1 MKTVVIGDTHCHT
14 SWKKVL
20 EQNQDADKV
29 IFLGDYYDTFD
40 TALRAKADDNFNE
53 ILDLKRKEPDKYVI
67 LLGNHDYHYLL
78 NSSDERYSGFSN
90 DSCYSANKI
99 LRKAVE
105 EDLLQVL
112 YIQDKII
119 FSHAGVSKCWL
130 NEVAGLKNLDEVTID
145 KMLNYPYALSFNFI
159 KGYSPYGD
167 TISQSP
173 IWIRPN
179 SLIKDKLDGF
189 DQIVGH
195 TPSKC
200 PICCNF
206 DDANKIWIVDTMPNY
221 YLQII
226 DNKVI
231 PMDLATGLEVHSKDK
246 VTTIYI
252 TNKKD

>member
-40 TALRAKADDNFNE
+40 DVLRAKADDNFNE

-67 LLGNHDYHYLL
+67 LLGNHDYHYLI
-78 NSSDERYSGFSN
+78 NDSSERYSGYSN
-90 DSCYSANKI
+90 GTCRGAHKI
-99 LRKAVE
+99 LTDAVE
-105 EDLLQVL
+105 KDLIQVL
-112 YIQDKII
+112 YIQDNII
-119 FSHAGVSKCWL
+119 FSHAGVSEYWL
-130 NEVAGLKNLDEVTID
+130 KEVACLDSPEKVTFD
-145 KMLNYPYALSFNFI
+145 LMMQYPYPLSFNTFE
-159 KGYSPYGD
+159 GYNSYGES
-167 TISQSP
+167 ISQSP

-200 PICCNF
+200 PICCDF
-206 DDANKIWIVDTMPNY
+206 DDTNKIWIVDTMPNY

-231 PMDLATGLEVHSKDK
+231 PMDLATGLEVHSADK
-246 VTTIYI
+246 LTTVHI
-252 TNKKD
+252 NDKKD

>member
-1 MKTVVIGDTHCHT
+1 MKTVVIGDVHCHT

-20 EQNQDADKV
+20 EQNKDADKV

-90 DSCYSANKI
+90 NSCYSANKI

-105 EDLLQVL
+105 ENLIQVL

-119 FSHAGVSKCWL
+119 FSHAGVSKYWL
-130 NEVAGLKNLDEVTID
+130 KEVAGLNNPDEVTIEG
-145 KMLNYPYALSFNFI
+145 MLNYPYALSFNFL
-159 KGYSPYGD
+159 KGYNSYGD

-173 IWIRPN
+173 IWIRPS

-200 PICCNF
+200 PICC
-206 DDANKIWIVDTMPNY
+206 DLAGINKVWIVDTMPNY
-221 YLQII
+221 YLRII
-226 DNKVI
+226 DNEVI
-231 PMDLATGLEVHSKDK
+231 PIDLATGFEVHSADK
-246 VTTIYI
+246 LTTVHI
-252 TNKKD
+252 NDKKD